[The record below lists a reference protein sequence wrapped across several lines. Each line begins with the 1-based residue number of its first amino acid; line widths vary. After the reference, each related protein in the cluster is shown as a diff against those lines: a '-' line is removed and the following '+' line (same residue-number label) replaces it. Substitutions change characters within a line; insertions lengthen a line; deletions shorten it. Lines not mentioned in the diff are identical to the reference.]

1 MSRTLVARAL
11 SIIGHPALLMPLAI
25 AVAATATEAPPQLLR
40 VAFGSAVAVAAVV
53 GLFSLW
59 QVRAGRWL
67 HVDASR
73 PSERR
78 QLTRLLAVLLGAIA
92 VALWASGQAPAV
104 TAGPLLVALP
114 VVAAHALRRRL
125 KVSLHAA
132 YAVLAAALL
141 WPQLLGTALVGLLAL
156 GVAWSRLEL
165 RRHTRAEVLAGL
177 LLGAASGA
185 ALQLLLA

>member
-1 MSRTLVARAL
+1 MSRLFAARAL
-11 SIIGHPALLMPLAI
+11 SIIGHPALLMPIAI
-25 AVAATATEAPPQLLR
+25 AAAAAAAEAPPQLLR

-92 VALWASGQAPAV
+92 LALWASGQTSAV
-104 TAGPLLVALP
+104 A
-114 VVAAHALRRRL
+114 
-125 KVSLHAA
+125 
-132 YAVLAAALL
+132 
-141 WPQLLGTALVGLLAL
+141 ALVGLLAL

-177 LLGAASGA
+177 LLGALSGA

>member
-114 VVAAHALRRRL
+114 VVAAHALRRSW

>member
-1 MSRTLVARAL
+1 MSRLFAARAL
-11 SIIGHPALLMPLAI
+11 SIIGHPALLMPIAI
-25 AVAATATEAPPQLLR
+25 AAAAAAAEAPPQLLR

-78 QLTRLLAVLLGAIA
+78 QLTRLLAVLLGGR
-92 VALWASGQAPAV
+92 LTRWRSTWASAV
-104 TAGPLLVALP
+104 TAGPLPVALP
-114 VVAAHALRRRL
+114 VLVAHALRRRL

-141 WPQLLGTALVGLLAL
+141 WPHVLGTALV
-156 GVAWSRLEL
+156 
-165 RRHTRAEVLAGL
+165 
-177 LLGAASGA
+177 
-185 ALQLLLA
+185 

>member
-114 VVAAHALRRRL
+114 VVAAHALRRSL

>member
-1 MSRTLVARAL
+1 MSRLFAARAL
-11 SIIGHPALLMPLAI
+11 SIIGHPALLMPIAI
-25 AVAATATEAPPQLLR
+25 VAAAAAAEAPPQLLR

-92 VALWASGQAPAV
+92 LALWASGQASAV
-104 TAGPLLVALP
+104 AAGPLPVALP
-114 VVAAHALRRRL
+114 VLVAHALRRRL

-141 WPQLLGTALVGLLAL
+141 WPHVLGTALVGLLAL

-177 LLGAASGA
+177 LLGALSGA

>member
-73 PSERR
+73 ASERR

-114 VVAAHALRRRL
+114 VVAAHALRRSL

>member
-1 MSRTLVARAL
+1 MSRLFAARAL
-11 SIIGHPALLMPLAI
+11 SIIGHPALLMPIAI
-25 AVAATATEAPPQLLR
+25 AAAAAAAEAPPQLLR

-92 VALWASGQAPAV
+92 LALWASGQASAV
-104 TAGPLLVALP
+104 AAGPLPVALP
-114 VVAAHALRRRL
+114 ML
-125 KVSLHAA
+125 
-132 YAVLAAALL
+132 
-141 WPQLLGTALVGLLAL
+141 
-156 GVAWSRLEL
+156 VAWSRLEL

-177 LLGAASGA
+177 LLGALSGA

>member
-114 VVAAHALRRRL
+114 VVAAHALRRSL

-165 RRHTRAEVLAGL
+165 RRHTRAEVLVGL
-177 LLGAASGA
+177 LLGATSGA
-185 ALQLLLA
+185 ALHLLLA

>member
-114 VVAAHALRRRL
+114 VVVAHALRRRL

>member
-1 MSRTLVARAL
+1 MSRLFAARAL
-11 SIIGHPALLMPLAI
+11 SIIGHPALLMPIAI
-25 AVAATATEAPPQLLR
+25 AATAAAAEAPPQLLR

-92 VALWASGQAPAV
+92 LALWASGQASAV
-104 TAGPLLVALP
+104 AAGPLPVALP
-114 VVAAHALRRRL
+114 VLVAHALRRRL

-141 WPQLLGTALVGLLAL
+141 WPHVLGTALVGLLAL

-177 LLGAASGA
+177 LLGALSGA

>member
-78 QLTRLLAVLLGAIA
+78 QLTRLLAVLLSAIA